1 MGAEERRQ
9 GQMFRHALID
19 SGLYPQEWVNDYL
32 EETPKGQ
39 WTSELQTGYDG
50 MPLVGSAYAI
60 FQERQT
66 R

>member
-1 MGAEERRQ
+1 
-9 GQMFRHALID
+9 MFRHALID